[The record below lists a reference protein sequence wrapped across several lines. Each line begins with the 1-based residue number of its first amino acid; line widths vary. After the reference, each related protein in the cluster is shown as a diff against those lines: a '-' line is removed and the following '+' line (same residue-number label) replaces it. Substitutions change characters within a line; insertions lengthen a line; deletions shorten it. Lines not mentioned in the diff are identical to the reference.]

1 MADEATPKPDPN
13 HRLARRR
20 AITRKI
26 GIEYRKG
33 AMGLGPNLAVGLLD
47 VSEDGLGV
55 RIKVAVEPGDEA
67 EVVLTSPGTR
77 KAYKL
82 LCEVR
87 WCRDAGDGT
96 FLAGMRLRRRLAY
109 AELSDLA
116 R

>member
-1 MADEATPKPDPN
+1 VADEAKPKPEHN

-33 AMGLGPNLAVGLLD
+33 VMGLGPDLAIVLLD

-55 RIKVAVEPGDEA
+55 RLKLAVTPGDEA
-67 EVVLTSPGTR
+67 EIVLTSPGTR

-82 LCEVR
+82 LGEVR

-96 FLAGMRLRRRLAY
+96 FLAGVQLRRRLAY
-109 AELSDLA
+109 ADLSDLT

>member
-1 MADEATPKPDPN
+1 VSDEPTPKPDQN

-26 GIEYRKG
+26 GIEFRKG
-33 AMGLGPNLAVGLLD
+33 ALGLGHDLAIGLLD

-55 RIKVAVEPGDEA
+55 RLKVGMTPGDEA
-67 EVVLTSPGTR
+67 EIILTSPGTR
-77 KAYKL
+77 KAYKV

-96 FLAGMRLRRRLAY
+96 FLCGVRLRRRLAY
-109 AELSDLA
+109 VELSDLA